1 MESNMFKRKIK
12 SFKLLV
18 EFAYLNCKLVFF
30 RLWYGDSS
38 LKLDSVMMA
47 IESNRI
53 LRNVDFDVLLNKWMV
68 DCGQP
73 ADKV

>member
-1 MESNMFKRKIK
+1 MFKRKIK

-18 EFAYLNCKLVFF
+18 EFAYLNCKLAFF

>member
-1 MESNMFKRKIK
+1 MFKRKIK
-12 SFKLLV
+12 SFKLLL
-18 EFAYLNCKLVFF
+18 EFAYLNCKLAFF

-38 LKLDSVMMA
+38 FKLDSVMMA